1 MMTSLQKGA
10 LLASAALFAVP
21 GAAQAQS
28 QALLAP
34 VFSDHAVLQRDQP
47 IRVWGHAE
55 AGESVTVDLSGQQ
68 AITVTADSEGRW
80 MATLPA
86 RQPGKPLTLK
96 VSAAKRS
103 QTVTDLLIG
112 DVWLCSGQ
120 SNMEFQ
126 LIEGYNAVAE
136 ATAVNDSE
144 IRLLKTGHIALTQP
158 TSDLPKE
165 VVWKVAS
172 PKDAASFS
180 AACYFMGR
188 ELKKKTGVPMG
199 LIDASWGGSGIQFW
213 ISTPALSGLNLYDAS
228 YLKQIDFSV
237 QAQYKVWHTGLE
249 NWAARNDPNGKAWR
263 QPDFDDSSW
272 AVTPA
277 EGYWE
282 WYIPG
287 MGAFD
292 GTVWLRAEVV
302 LTAKQAA
309 QGGQLKL
316 GQIDDYDTAYV
327 NGVEVGASEGWWS
340 SRDYK
345 VGKGLLK
352 EGRNVIAVRVIDTG
366 GMGGAFGPAAEKGLK
381 LNGGDFVAIGT
392 SWRYKVASSI
402 WDTGHPP
409 HWPLAGTKGPASM
422 YNGMIAPLAPFGL
435 KGVAWYQGESNVF
448 EPAEYGRLLPAMIAD
463 WRGAFRQPDLPLMVV
478 QLASYGAY
486 RSSPGE
492 SGWAAVRDVQRRT
505 AASDRRVGLASA
517 LDIGDIFEIHPAN
530 KQQLGARLALAA
542 RRHAYGESGLDAS
555 GPAPLAVRRDGAAVV
570 VDFDQA
576 LTVFGAARPAG
587 FELCYA
593 TGCRF
598 VDVTV
603 EGKSVRIEDGS
614 PDPLVKVR
622 YAWADSPIVNLYG
635 ANRLP
640 ASPFELMVE

>member
-1 MMTSLQKGA
+1 MVRLRKTA
-10 LLASAALFAVP
+10 LLAATCLVALP
-21 GAAQAQS
+21 GGAAAQS
-28 QALLAP
+28 LVAS

-47 IRVWGHAE
+47 IRVWGE
-55 AGESVTVDLSGQQ
+55 TKPDTTVQVDLSGQS
-68 AITVTADSEGRW
+68 ASVMSDSQGRW
-80 MATLPA
+80 TATLPA

-96 VSAAKRS
+96 VQAGKQS
-103 QTVTDLLIG
+103 QTVSDLLVG

-126 LIEGYNAVAE
+126 LIQGNNAVAE

-144 IRLLKTGHIALTQP
+144 IRLLKTGHISEVAP
-158 TSDLPKE
+158 ASDLPKD

-188 ELKKKTGVPMG
+188 DLKKKTGVPMG

-213 ISTPALSGLNLYDAS
+213 ISTPALTALKMYDAS
-228 YLKQIDFSV
+228 YLHQTDFSV
-237 QAQYKVWHTGLE
+237 MAQYAVWHKGLDL
-249 NWAARNDPNGKAWR
+249 WAERNDPNGKAWR
-263 QPDFDDSSW
+263 QPDFDDRNW
-272 AVTPA
+272 GVTPA

-282 WYIPG
+282 WYMPG
-287 MGAFD
+287 MESFD
-292 GTVWLRAEVV
+292 GTVWLRAEIV

-345 VGKGLLK
+345 VDKGLLK
-352 EGRNVIAVRVIDTG
+352 EGRNVIALRVIDTG

-381 LNGGDFVAIGT
+381 LNGGEFVPLGS
-392 SWRYKVASSI
+392 SWRYKVASNI

-409 HWPLAGTKGPASM
+409 HWPLGGTKGPASM
-422 YNGMIAPLAPFGL
+422 FNGMISPIAPYAI

-448 EPAEYGRLLPAMIAD
+448 EAKDYGRLLPAMIAD
-463 WRGAFRQPDLPLMVV
+463 WRRAFQQPELPFIVV
-478 QLASYGAY
+478 QLASFGPY

-492 SGWAAVRDVQRRT
+492 SGWAGVRDVQRRT
-505 AASDRRVGLASA
+505 AAADPRVGLASA
-517 LDIGDIFEIHPAN
+517 LDIGDIYEIHPGN
-530 KQQLGARLALAA
+530 KQQLGLRLALVA
-542 RRHAYGESGLDAS
+542 RKHAYGESNLDAS
-555 GPAPLAVRRDGAAVV
+555 GPAPLAIRRDGAAVV
-570 VDFDQA
+570 IDFDQA
-576 LTVFGAARPAG
+576 LTVFGAARPTG
-587 FELCYA
+587 FELCYT

-598 VDVTV
+598 VEASV
-603 EGKSVRIEDGS
+603 EGKSVRIDDTS

-640 ASPFELMVE
+640 ASPFELKVE